1 MDALE
6 QLSPESSAQHLTAS
20 PVPEQAIR
28 ERAYELY
35 EQRGRQDGLAEE
47 DWLKA
52 ELELWAEVRV
62 RQETLSPT

>member
-35 EQRGRQDGLAEE
+35 EQRGRQDGLADE

-52 ELELWAEVRV
+52 EL
-62 RQETLSPT
+62 